1 MPTLEQ
7 HVAKSLDEFEYDM
20 RVSGYSIFQ
29 SVVPPSLIE
38 RIRIDL
44 PKRQAICRQWQ
55 LKNGITSGMDGAAH
69 HIVGG
74 EDSLAEFLEHL
85 FLDEFIRNYFAG
97 EYILNSFG
105 ALINLP
111 STGDSYKHGHSY
123 HRDVRTF
130 SEGFRLLLNMLVMVD
145 EFTVANGAT
154 KVVPGSHRVKE
165 RPSDHYVEHH
175 AVQVAGPAGTILL
188 FDSNVWHS
196 AAPNSTTRPRM
207 ALTPTFSRPFFKQQ
221 LDYPRLLGDA
231 YPKNEKLRQL
241 YGFNARVPMNYDEW
255 YQPPEKRMYKAGQG

>member
-1 MPTLEQ
+1 M
-7 HVAKSLDEFEYDM
+7 AKSLEEFEYDM
-20 RVSGYSIFQ
+20 CVSGFSMFENI
-29 SVVPPSLIE
+29 VPLPLIE

-44 PKRQAICRQWQ
+44 PKRQEVCRYWQ
-55 LKNGITSGMDGAAH
+55 LKNGLSSGMEGAAH

-74 EDSLAEFLEHL
+74 SDSLADFLGQL
-85 FLDEFIRNYFAG
+85 FLDEYIRKYFSG

-111 STGDSYKHGHSY
+111 VSGDAYRHGHSY
-123 HRDVRTF
+123 HRDVRTY
-130 SEGFRLLLNMLVMVD
+130 SEGFRLLLNMLVMID
-145 EFTVANGAT
+145 EFTIENGAT

-165 RPSDHYVEHH
+165 RPGDAYLEGH

-196 AAPNSTTRPRM
+196 AAPNTTRRPRM

-231 YPKNEKLRQL
+231 YPKNERMRQL
-241 YGFNARVPMNYDEW
+241 YGFNARVPANYDEW
-255 YQPPEKRMYKAGQG
+255 YQPAEKRMYKPGQG